1 MHNLIFSLS
10 GWGFPYCFSV
20 AVPIFAIFSPCL
32 CYFFYLNIARVFFFW
47 FLLRCG
53 KVFASLAWCR
63 MFSVLSTS
71 IKKKRK
77 KKRRKRQKRRK
88 REKEKKEIRKK
99 KMEKTAINIIAGYP
113 LIRFAIVEKTK
124 CDAQHFFF
132 FQPKFSYIISTQT
145 DRPIPQGN
153 GDGFLCKVDPLP
165 AILILLYGNTNLPS
179 QANPCT
185 RARS

>member
-1 MHNLIFSLS
+1 MLLFLS
-10 GWGFPYCFSV
+10 KYST
-20 AVPIFAIFSPCL
+20 S
-32 CYFFYLNIARVFFFW
+32 VFFLVSFALW
-47 FLLRCG
+47 EGFCLLSLVSH
-53 KVFASLAWCR
+53 VFCT
-63 MFSVLSTS
+63 FNVY
-71 IKKKRK
+71 KKKRK